1 MKLFR
6 WFRTLLGIAAATA
19 TPLAQ
24 ATPPKNEHAVV
35 VHFAYGSKDLT
46 KLFALEE
53 ELEKAIL
60 AAGVGEFDGN
70 EVNVDGSDGYLYMYG
85 PNADSL
91 FAAIKPI
98 LEKTPFM
105 RGAKAKLR
113 YGPPQAGS
121 QEKIRVINP

>member
-1 MKLFR
+1 MKLIR
-6 WFRTLLGIAAATA
+6 WFGTLLGLATA
-19 TPLAQ
+19 TATSTVQ
-24 ATPPKNEHAVV
+24 ATPPKNEHALV

-53 ELEKAIL
+53 ELEQAIL

-85 PNADSL
+85 PSADSL

-121 QEKIRVINP
+121 HEKIIVINP

>member
-1 MKLFR
+1 MKLIR
-6 WFRTLLGIAAATA
+6 WFGTLLGLATA
-19 TPLAQ
+19 TATSTVQ
-24 ATPPKNEHAVV
+24 ATPPKNEHALV

-85 PNADSL
+85 PSADSL

-121 QEKIRVINP
+121 HEKISVLNP